1 MLPCQLGVGL
11 GCKFDM
17 SFVHDMAD
25 SKEALAFIRAI
36 TGMSN
41 SLNIKTTAEGVE
53 TQEQMAQLTAEGCT
67 CFQGYLFG
75 KPVPADERITM
86 LGMNPLT
93 RGMAFSRHAK
103 NLGLATGSG

>member
-1 MLPCQLGVGL
+1 MVAPVDATVPLGVGL

-17 SFVHDMAD
+17 SSVHDMAD
-25 SKEALAFIRAI
+25 RKEALAIIRAI

-67 CFQGYLFG
+67 CFQGYLFA

-86 LGMNPLT
+86 LGMNP
-93 RGMAFSRHAK
+93 
-103 NLGLATGSG
+103 